1 MGQKTHPIGF
11 RLGIIR
17 GWDSNWYTDGSY
29 AEKLV
34 EDDKIRKY
42 LHARLKRAGLSRVVI
57 ERTPKRVIL
66 TLHTSRPGVVIGRG
80 GAEVEKLREELK
92 KLTEKDI
99 QININEIKRPE
110 LDASL
115 VAQNIAQQLEGR
127 ISFRRAM
134 KQALGASMRMGA
146 QGIRIKLSGRLG
158 GAEMGRTEQY
168 MEGRVPLHTLRA
180 DIDYADATAFTI
192 QGQKYTIRLRKLYD
206 LPFGDFAI
214 LVVGGKPAAAPQKT
228 IPLKIDDDTT
238 IEAVY
243 LAHTGGHLK
252 GFLNKCSVT
261 VSSPDNR
268 VDKSDMQR
276 AVENAKRKH
285 LPPGRVYIHHIRN
298 GYRLDGRPVENPA
311 SMRGEHLE
319 VGYW

>member
-134 KQALGASMRMGA
+134 EQALGASMRMGA

-192 QGQKYTIRLRKLYD
+192 YGTTGVKVWI
-206 LPFGDFAI
+206 FHGEI
-214 LVVGGKPAAAPQKT
+214 IGKPDLSPNAYAQRQAAAAPQPPERRRRGRGDNKG
-228 IPLKIDDDTT
+228 DR
-238 IEAVY
+238 VR
-243 LAHTGGHLK
+243 GGR
-252 GFLNKCSVT
+252 GRGGRGQGGGNKPS
-261 VSSPDNR
+261 
-268 VDKSDMQR
+268 
-276 AVENAKRKH
+276 
-285 LPPGRVYIHHIRN
+285 
-298 GYRLDGRPVENPA
+298 
-311 SMRGEHLE
+311 
-319 VGYW
+319 

>member
-1 MGQKTHPIGF
+1 MGQKTNPVGF
-11 RLGIIR
+11 RLGVIR
-17 GWDSNWYTDGSY
+17 GWDSNWYTNGSY
-29 AEKLV
+29 ADKIV
-34 EDDKIRKY
+34 EDEEIRRY
-42 LHARLKRAGLSRVVI
+42 LHTRLRRAGLSRVVI

-92 KLTEKDI
+92 KLTSKDI

-134 KQALGASMRMGA
+134 KQAIGAAMRMGA

-180 DIDYADATAFTI
+180 DIDYAEGTAFTVYGTTGVKVWI
-192 QGQKYTIRLRKLYD
+192 FHGEI
-206 LPFGDFAI
+206 I
-214 LVVGGKPAAAPQKT
+214 GKPDLSPNAHAQRQAAAAPPPPERRRRNDRGKGNRRNRRQDSQK
-228 IPLKIDDDTT
+228 
-238 IEAVY
+238 
-243 LAHTGGHLK
+243 
-252 GFLNKCSVT
+252 
-261 VSSPDNR
+261 
-268 VDKSDMQR
+268 KS
-276 AVENAKRKH
+276 
-285 LPPGRVYIHHIRN
+285 
-298 GYRLDGRPVENPA
+298 
-311 SMRGEHLE
+311 
-319 VGYW
+319 